1 MKALAEVTTL
11 TKRFD
16 GIAALDD
23 FSCSI
28 GQQEILGLM
37 GPNGAGKTTLLNVLT
52 GLLTPDRGN
61 VTFKGK
67 NVIGLQPY
75 EIAKLGV
82 ARTFQNLRLIRR
94 LQVLENVLLCFQN
107 QPGEH
112 LRHLFLRHRACSSY
126 ETENRDKASTMLAR
140 VGLLQEADALA
151 DDLSYGQQ
159 KLLSLVCCLATEAEL
174 LLLDEPVAGIA
185 PKLID
190 TILSLIQE
198 LPSQGKS
205 VLVIEHNVEALSRI
219 CQRVIFMDAGQKL
232 CEGTPT
238 QVFNDPRVIEAYLD

>member
-1 MKALAEVTTL
+1 MTLLAEMTTL

-16 GIAALDD
+16 GIAALDG
-23 FSCSI
+23 FSCSV
-28 GQQEILGLM
+28 GKQEILGLI

-52 GLLTPDRGN
+52 GILAPDQGSA
-61 VTFKGK
+61 TFKGK
-67 NVIGLQPY
+67 SVIGCQPY

-94 LQVLENVLLCFQN
+94 LSVLENVLLCFQH
-107 QPGEH
+107 QLGEH
-112 LRHLFLRHRACSSY
+112 LRNLFVRHKACLSQ
-126 ETENRDKASTMLAR
+126 EAANREKANGILSR
-140 VGLLQEADALA
+140 VGLLNAAGTLA

-159 KLLSLVCCLATEAEL
+159 KLLSLACCLATEAEL

-185 PKLID
+185 PELID
-190 TILSLIQE
+190 TILSLIRE
-198 LPSQGKS
+198 LPNQGKS

-219 CQRVIFMDAGQKL
+219 SHRVIFMDAGQKL

-238 QVFNDPRVIEAYLD
+238 EVFNDPRVIEAYLD

>member
-1 MKALAEVTTL
+1 MKTLAEVTTL
-11 TKRFD
+11 TKSFD

-28 GQQEILGLM
+28 GQQEILGLI
-37 GPNGAGKTTLLNVLT
+37 GPNGAGKTTFLNVLS
-52 GLLTPDRGN
+52 GLTPPDRGN
-61 VTFKGK
+61 ATFKGK
-67 NVIGLQPY
+67 SVIGLQPY

-94 LQVLENVLLCFQN
+94 LPVLENVLLCFQN

-112 LRHLFLRHRACSSY
+112 LHCLFLRHRACSSH
-126 ETENRDKASTMLAR
+126 ETENRNKASTLLER
-140 VGLLQEADALA
+140 VGLLQMAHVLT

-159 KLLSLVCCLATEAEL
+159 KLLSLVCCLAMEAEL

-185 PKLID
+185 PELID
-190 TILSLIQE
+190 TILSLIKE

-205 VLVIEHNVEALSRI
+205 VIMVEHNVEALSRI
-219 CQRVIFMDAGQKL
+219 CQRAIFMDAGQKL
-232 CEGTPT
+232 CEGKPSE
-238 QVFNDPRVIEAYLD
+238 VFNDPRVIEAYLD